1 MLLDTFW
8 HVFHLVDG
16 HPSADFIMLWES
28 LHDDI
33 PKDPMDEQHELPL
46 SRYQGDRPDA
56 SAREQLPKHIF
67 DLSGCCKWSTAMR
80 ALSLLHCVCN
90 LPYIALCITTTRIT

>member
-8 HVFHLVDG
+8 HVFRLVDG

-56 SAREQLPKHIF
+56 MLQMEYRDA
-67 DLSGCCKWSTAMR
+67 G
-80 ALSLLHCVCN
+80 
-90 LPYIALCITTTRIT
+90 PYFVALCL